1 MSIKPKKETQMDL
14 LKKFLQEKFGSLKV
28 TVKRKEGRKKERNKE
43 ITSTVEN
50 SMEAS

>member
-1 MSIKPKKETQMDL
+1 MDL

-28 TVKRKEGRKKERNKE
+28 TVKRKEGRKERNKE

-50 SMEAS
+50 SMEASQKI